1 MSKPSDTLVKLF
13 AAPGTSLGSLDA
25 EAAATVI
32 AAASDVALVLDRE
45 GVIRDVAFGSDEL
58 SREDYGKWLGKR
70 WSDTV
75 TVESRPKIEALLK
88 DAAAKAT
95 PRWRQVNHPSAR
107 GADVPIVYSAVQ
119 IGAEGRVVAM
129 GRDLRSIAAL
139 QQRLVEAQQSMER
152 DYWRLR
158 HVETRYRLL
167 FQMATEAVLIVDA
180 ASHKVVEA
188 NPAANAL
195 LGVTERRMVGRPFLD
210 AFDGDS
216 AKAIDALLTGVR
228 VAGRA
233 DDVRARLASGDRQFL
248 VSASLFR
255 HENASLFLVRLSPL
269 PGAGAAEASAPSRA
283 ALLGQA
289 ADAAPDAVVV
299 TEADGRVLA
308 VNAAFVEIAQL
319 ASEEQARGES
329 LERWLGR
336 PGVDLNVM
344 ITNLRQHGAVR
355 LFATTLRGEQ
365 GTTAEVEIS
374 AAAVKDSDPPCF
386 GFMIRDVGRR
396 LPGDAN
402 AGRAMPRSVEQLT
415 ELVGRVPLKELVRE
429 ATDLIERLAIEAALE
444 LTRDNR
450 ASAAE
455 MLGSEPP
462 EPVREASPL
471 RPRRP
476 RGQRRVGHAMPD
488 GRTRLEPPAAVA
500 CASSRVRTGWPAPSG
515 DRGAAEA
522 GHVVSA
528 DVGVRLRRRRVRRS
542 VRRALVPDRRRRPA
556 RGSARLRDE
565 PGRQRLVR
573 PRRRRDQR
581 TAASDSVGP
590 HAGPLGPLRRGRLD
604 AAFACGGDAAGAVG
618 IRRGGGGAGCSPG
631 RTARRRCG

>member
-1 MSKPSDTLVKLF
+1 MNKASDTVTRLF
-13 AAPGTSLGSLDA
+13 AAPGASLSGFDA
-25 EAAATVI
+25 DAAAIVI
-32 AAASDVALVLDRE
+32 AAASDIALVLDRE

-58 SREDYGKWLGKR
+58 SREECGKWLGKR
-70 WSDTV
+70 WTDIV

-95 PRWRQVNHPSAR
+95 PRWRQVNHPSAE
-107 GADVPIVYSAVQ
+107 GADVPVVYSAVQ

-129 GRDLRSIAAL
+129 GRDLRPIASL

-152 DYWRLR
+152 DYRRLR
-158 HVETRYRLL
+158 HAETRYRLQ
-167 FQMATEAVLIVDA
+167 FQMATDAVLIVDA
-180 ASHKVVEA
+180 GTQKVVEA

-195 LGVTERRMVGRPFLD
+195 LGVTGRAMVGRPFLE
-210 AFDGDS
+210 AFDRDG
-216 AKAIDALLTGVR
+216 AKAIEALLAGVR

-233 DDVRARLASGDRQFL
+233 DDVRARLASGERQFL

-255 HENASLFLVRLSPL
+255 HESASLFLARLSPV
-269 PGAGAAEASAPSRA
+269 PGAGAAETAAPSRA
-283 ALLGQA
+283 SMLGEA

-299 TEADGRVLA
+299 TGADGLVLA
-308 VNAAFVEIAQL
+308 VNGAFVELAQL
-319 ASEEQARGES
+319 ASDEQARGES

-374 AAAVKDSDPPCF
+374 AAALKDSDPPCF
-386 GFMIRDVGRR
+386 GFVIRDVGRR
-396 LPGDAN
+396 LPGDAA

-455 MLGSEPP
+455 MLG
-462 EPVREASPL
+462 L
-471 RPRRP
+471 
-476 RGQRRVGHAMPD
+476 
-488 GRTRLEPPAAVA
+488 
-500 CASSRVRTGWPAPSG
+500 SRQSLYVK
-515 DRGAAEA
+515 
-522 GHVVSA
+522 
-528 DVGVRLRRRRVRRS
+528 LRRYGLGGL
-542 VRRALVPDRRRRPA
+542 ADN
-556 RGSARLRDE
+556 
-565 PGRQRLVR
+565 
-573 PRRRRDQR
+573 DQ
-581 TAASDSVGP
+581 
-590 HAGPLGPLRRGRLD
+590 
-604 AAFACGGDAAGAVG
+604 
-618 IRRGGGGAGCSPG
+618 
-631 RTARRRCG
+631 